1 LKNHYKTYSNYFKE
15 KAMNKK
21 SMLIG
26 MLVLFAVLVTSAFSW
41 ATGSSVYAS
50 QRALTVDVGS
60 LNAADVSAYR
70 WSTLDQKILLSA
82 TSTGDLRFLSAAD
95 VSAYRWNAMA
105 KFYTSQ
111 SQAAADLSAYR
122 WNAMAQFYA
131 PQTLHPADLAAYR
144 WNAQDQGRLLRA
156 TSGFYRMQ
164 VQHLF
169 TPPGH

>member
-1 LKNHYKTYSNYFKE
+1 LKNHYKPYSNYFKE

-26 MLVLFAVLVTSAFSW
+26 TLVLFAVLVTSAFSW

-50 QRALTVDVGS
+50 QRALTIDVGS

-70 WSTLDQKILLSA
+70 WSTLDQKILLKA

-95 VSAYRWNAMA
+95 I
-105 KFYTSQ
+105 
-111 SQAAADLSAYR
+111 SAYR

-131 PQTLHPADLAAYR
+131 PQTLHSADLAAYR
-144 WNAQDQGRLLRA
+144 WNAIDRERLLRT

-164 VQHLF
+164 AQQLF